1 MISVKTSLDNNN
13 SDLCRLCNEV
23 FLLFSVP
30 HSYPLP
36 IPLYPLFHS
45 LSISHDLFL
54 VYSLSLRVFTTLLI
68 FPPSLSVSFYIYKST
83 YPNHTGFV
91 VLFQSIRLFYILQS
105 FFFYFELFSNKYI
118 FTHITSC
125 LFQKFSTPVVLT
137 NLRNR
142 KSKPTKTDDANHSFA
157 HTNKKN
163 QP

>member
-1 MISVKTSLDNNN
+1 MNLNVLRRKEIVQVRVACVGLISVKTFLDNNN

-68 FPPSLSVSFYIYKST
+68 FSPSLSVSFYIYKST

-105 FFFYFELFSNKYI
+105 FFFISSYFQINTFL
-118 FTHITSC
+118 
-125 LFQKFSTPVVLT
+125 LT
-137 NLRNR
+137 LHHFCFKNFLRLWY
-142 KSKPTKTDDANHSFA
+142 SQT
-157 HTNKKN
+157 
-163 QP
+163 